1 QAIQT
6 RKADGLLGR
15 SQDGSQA
22 AKLKKSS
29 ISSVAKA
36 AAAAKEELPTND
48 ALELMESI
56 LQRLKPKDRHEIR
69 DMITNRGWLSG
80 VLLMMSGLFWW
91 IAVQKGSDALNNGD
105 IPDSLLGDF
114 DFSMLAKM
122 VPVVVFFATVVWSV
136 GRERGHA
143 SMSNLGGLLVVPA
156 VYYILEPLGFALLT
170 NDVDTQTALF
180 ASLRLFALA
189 TMIHYSAKLFID
201 AWLLQWVRLQMMNM
215 PVDLIPEF
223 NQSTDMGQA
232 DEVGP
237 SA

>member
-1 QAIQT
+1 MVMGEEPNDRGEIP
-6 RKADGLLGR
+6 
-15 SQDGSQA
+15 SQQG
-22 AKLKKSS
+22 
-29 ISSVAKA
+29 I
-36 AAAAKEELPTND
+36 AAAAKEELPSND

-122 VPVVVFFATVVWSV
+122 VPIVVFFATVVWSV

-215 PVDLIPEF
+215 PVELIPEF

>member
-1 QAIQT
+1 MV
-6 RKADGLLGR
+6 LGDEPSNR
-15 SQDGSQA
+15 VENTSQQG
-22 AKLKKSS
+22 
-29 ISSVAKA
+29 I

-105 IPDSLLGDF
+105 IPNSLLGDF

-122 VPVVVFFATVVWSV
+122 VPIVVFFATVVWSV

-156 VYYILEPLGFALLT
+156 VYYILEPLGFAILT

>member
-1 QAIQT
+1 MVVGEEPNDRGEIP
-6 RKADGLLGR
+6 
-15 SQDGSQA
+15 SQQG
-22 AKLKKSS
+22 
-29 ISSVAKA
+29 I
-36 AAAAKEELPTND
+36 AAAAKEELPSND

-122 VPVVVFFATVVWSV
+122 VPIVVFFATVVWSV

>member
-1 QAIQT
+1 MVMGEEPNDRGEILPQQGI
-6 RKADGLLGR
+6 
-15 SQDGSQA
+15 
-22 AKLKKSS
+22 
-29 ISSVAKA
+29 
-36 AAAAKEELPTND
+36 AAAAKEELPSND

-105 IPDSLLGDF
+105 IPNSLLGDF

>member
-1 QAIQT
+1 MV
-6 RKADGLLGR
+6 LGDDSSDR
-15 SQDGSQA
+15 VENTSQQG
-22 AKLKKSS
+22 
-29 ISSVAKA
+29 I

-122 VPVVVFFATVVWSV
+122 VPIVVFFATVVWSV

-156 VYYILEPLGFALLT
+156 VYYILEPLGFAILT

>member
-1 QAIQT
+1 MVMGEEPNDRGEIHPQQGI
-6 RKADGLLGR
+6 
-15 SQDGSQA
+15 
-22 AKLKKSS
+22 
-29 ISSVAKA
+29 
-36 AAAAKEELPTND
+36 AAAAKEELPSND

-122 VPVVVFFATVVWSV
+122 VPIVVFFATVVWSV

-156 VYYILEPLGFALLT
+156 VYYILEPLGFAILT

>member
-1 QAIQT
+1 MV
-6 RKADGLLGR
+6 LGDDSSDR
-15 SQDGSQA
+15 VENTSQQG
-22 AKLKKSS
+22 
-29 ISSVAKA
+29 I

-105 IPDSLLGDF
+105 IPNSLLGDF

-122 VPVVVFFATVVWSV
+122 VPIVVFFATVVWSV

-156 VYYILEPLGFALLT
+156 VYYILEPLGFAILT

-189 TMIHYSAKLFID
+189 IMIHYSAKLFIE

>member
-1 QAIQT
+1 MVMGEEPNDRGEILPQQGI
-6 RKADGLLGR
+6 
-15 SQDGSQA
+15 
-22 AKLKKSS
+22 
-29 ISSVAKA
+29 
-36 AAAAKEELPTND
+36 AAAAKEELPSND

>member
-1 QAIQT
+1 MVMGEEPNDRGEILPQQGI
-6 RKADGLLGR
+6 
-15 SQDGSQA
+15 
-22 AKLKKSS
+22 
-29 ISSVAKA
+29 
-36 AAAAKEELPTND
+36 AAAAKEELPSND

-105 IPDSLLGDF
+105 IPESLLGDF

>member
-1 QAIQT
+1 MV
-6 RKADGLLGR
+6 LGDDSSDR
-15 SQDGSQA
+15 VESTSQQG
-22 AKLKKSS
+22 
-29 ISSVAKA
+29 I

-105 IPDSLLGDF
+105 IPNSLLGDF

-122 VPVVVFFATVVWSV
+122 VPIVVFFATVVWSV

-156 VYYILEPLGFALLT
+156 VYYILEPLGFAILT

>member
-1 QAIQT
+1 MVMGEEPNDRGEILPQQGI
-6 RKADGLLGR
+6 
-15 SQDGSQA
+15 
-22 AKLKKSS
+22 
-29 ISSVAKA
+29 
-36 AAAAKEELPTND
+36 AAAAKEELPSND

-122 VPVVVFFATVVWSV
+122 VPIVVFFATVVWSV

-232 DEVGP
+232 DELGP

>member
-1 QAIQT
+1 MV
-6 RKADGLLGR
+6 LGDDSSDR
-15 SQDGSQA
+15 VENTSQQG
-22 AKLKKSS
+22 
-29 ISSVAKA
+29 I

-122 VPVVVFFATVVWSV
+122 VPIVVFFATVVWSV

-232 DEVGP
+232 DELGP

>member
-1 QAIQT
+1 MVMGEEPNDRGEILPQQGI
-6 RKADGLLGR
+6 
-15 SQDGSQA
+15 
-22 AKLKKSS
+22 
-29 ISSVAKA
+29 
-36 AAAAKEELPTND
+36 AAAAKEELPSND

-122 VPVVVFFATVVWSV
+122 VPIVVFFATVVWSV

-156 VYYILEPLGFALLT
+156 VYYIIEPLGFALLT

>member
-1 QAIQT
+1 MVMGEEPNDRGEILPQQGI
-6 RKADGLLGR
+6 
-15 SQDGSQA
+15 
-22 AKLKKSS
+22 
-29 ISSVAKA
+29 
-36 AAAAKEELPTND
+36 AAAAKEELPSND

-105 IPDSLLGDF
+105 IPNSLLGDF

-122 VPVVVFFATVVWSV
+122 VPIVVFFATVVWSV

-156 VYYILEPLGFALLT
+156 VYYILEPLGFAILT

>member
-1 QAIQT
+1 MVMGEEPDDRGEILPQQGI
-6 RKADGLLGR
+6 
-15 SQDGSQA
+15 
-22 AKLKKSS
+22 
-29 ISSVAKA
+29 

-56 LQRLKPKDRHEIR
+56 LQRLKPKDRHDIR

-122 VPVVVFFATVVWSV
+122 VPIVVFFATLVWSV

>member
-1 QAIQT
+1 MVMGEEPNDRGEIP
-6 RKADGLLGR
+6 
-15 SQDGSQA
+15 SQQG
-22 AKLKKSS
+22 
-29 ISSVAKA
+29 I
-36 AAAAKEELPTND
+36 AAAAKEELPSND

-105 IPDSLLGDF
+105 IPESLLGDF

-122 VPVVVFFATVVWSV
+122 VPIVVFFATVVWSV

>member
-1 QAIQT
+1 MVMGEEPNDRGEILPQQGI
-6 RKADGLLGR
+6 
-15 SQDGSQA
+15 
-22 AKLKKSS
+22 
-29 ISSVAKA
+29 
-36 AAAAKEELPTND
+36 AAAAKEELPSND

-122 VPVVVFFATVVWSV
+122 VPIVVFFATVVWSV

-156 VYYILEPLGFALLT
+156 VYYILEPLGFAILT

>member
-1 QAIQT
+1 MVMGEEPNDRGESLPQQGI
-6 RKADGLLGR
+6 
-15 SQDGSQA
+15 
-22 AKLKKSS
+22 
-29 ISSVAKA
+29 
-36 AAAAKEELPTND
+36 AAAAKEELPSND

-122 VPVVVFFATVVWSV
+122 VPIVVFFATVVWSV